1 MTFLNELKRG
11 LATTG
16 VQVAK
21 KTKELTDTVQ
31 LKAKI
36 AAAKEA
42 ENRIYTEI
50 GKKVYELGCEKET
63 FAEEFAALK
72 DNIKKRQAFEEE
84 LWRLEK
90 SRTCPACG
98 ARLKADDLFCCRCG
112 ARVSEGTETKA
123 EEPKAEE
130 PKADEPETSEPE
142 MQEVKSQVSAA
153 EEGVTKAPEHEE
165 EKTQQAKPQDPVTE
179 EAVIE
184 ESVTD
189 EPVSAEVERR

>member
-50 GKKVYELGCEKET
+50 GKKVYESGCEKEA

-72 DNIKKRQAFEEE
+72 DNIKKRQALEEE

-112 ARVSEGTETKA
+112 ARVSEET
-123 EEPKAEE
+123 EPK
-130 PKADEPETSEPE
+130 
-142 MQEVKSQVSAA
+142 A

-184 ESVTD
+184 ESVTE
-189 EPVSAEVERR
+189 EPTGAEVERR

>member
-42 ENRIYTEI
+42 ENKIYTEI
-50 GKKVYELGCEKET
+50 GKKVYESGCEKEA

-84 LWRLEK
+84 LWHLEK
-90 SRTCPACG
+90 SRTCPVCG
-98 ARLKADDLFCCRCG
+98 AKLKIDDLFCCRCG
-112 ARVSEGTETKA
+112 ARVSEETEPKK

-130 PKADEPETSEPE
+130 P
-142 MQEVKSQVSAA
+142 VK
-153 EEGVTKAPEHEE
+153 
-165 EKTQQAKPQDPVTE
+165 
-179 EAVIE
+179 
-184 ESVTD
+184 
-189 EPVSAEVERR
+189 

>member
-50 GKKVYELGCEKET
+50 GKKVYESGCEKEA

-72 DNIKKRQAFEEE
+72 DNIKKRQALEEE
-84 LWRLEK
+84 LWHLEK

-112 ARVSEGTETKA
+112 ARVSEKT
-123 EEPKAEE
+123 EPKAEE
-130 PKADEPETSEPE
+130 P
-142 MQEVKSQVSAA
+142 VKSQDSAA
-153 EEGVTKAPEHEE
+153 EEAVTKAPEYEE

-184 ESVTD
+184 ESVTE
-189 EPVSAEVERR
+189 EPVSAETDKKPE

>member
-50 GKKVYELGCEKET
+50 GKKVYELGCEKEA

-90 SRTCPACG
+90 SRTCPVCG
-98 ARLKADDLFCCRCG
+98 AKLKIDDLFCCRCG
-112 ARVSEGTETKA
+112 ARVSEETEPKK

-130 PKADEPETSEPE
+130 P
-142 MQEVKSQVSAA
+142 VKSQDSAA
-153 EEGVTKAPEHEE
+153 EESVTKAPEYEK
-165 EKTQQAKPQDPVTE
+165 EKTQQAEPQDPVTE
-179 EAVIE
+179 EGVTE
-184 ESVTD
+184 ESVTE

>member
-50 GKKVYELGCEKET
+50 GKKVYELGCEKEA

-90 SRTCPACG
+90 SRTCPVCG
-98 ARLKADDLFCCRCG
+98 AKLKIDDLFCCRCG
-112 ARVSEGTETKA
+112 ARVSEET
-123 EEPKAEE
+123 EPKAEE
-130 PKADEPETSEPE
+130 SKADEPETSEPK

-153 EEGVTKAPEHEE
+153 EEGVTKAPEYGE

-184 ESVTD
+184 EAVTD
-189 EPVSAEVERR
+189 EPTGAEVERR

>member
-1 MTFLNELKRG
+1 MTFLNELKRS

-50 GKKVYELGCEKET
+50 GKKVYESGCEKEV

-84 LWRLEK
+84 LWHLEK
-90 SRTCPACG
+90 SRICPVCG
-98 ARLKADDLFCCRCG
+98 ARLKIDDLFCCRCG
-112 ARVSEGTETKA
+112 ARVSEETEPKKEEQKA
-123 EEPKAEE
+123 EEP
-130 PKADEPETSEPE
+130 
-142 MQEVKSQVSAA
+142 VKSQESAA
-153 EEGVTKAPEHEE
+153 
-165 EKTQQAKPQDPVTE
+165 E

-184 ESVTD
+184 ESVTE
-189 EPVSAEVERR
+189 EPVSAETDKKPE

>member
-42 ENRIYTEI
+42 ENKIYTEI
-50 GKKVYELGCEKET
+50 GKKVYESGCEKEA

-84 LWRLEK
+84 LWHLEK
-90 SRTCPACG
+90 SRTCPVCG
-98 ARLKADDLFCCRCG
+98 AKLKIDDLFCCRCG
-112 ARVSEGTETKA
+112 ARVSEETEPKK

-130 PKADEPETSEPE
+130 P
-142 MQEVKSQVSAA
+142 VKSQGPAA
-153 EEGVTKAPEHEE
+153 GETVTKALECEE
-165 EKTQQAKPQDPVTE
+165 EKTQKAEPQDPVTE

-184 ESVTD
+184 ESVTE
-189 EPVSAEVERR
+189 EPVSAESRNNARCN

>member
-50 GKKVYELGCEKET
+50 GKKVYESGCEKEA

-90 SRTCPACG
+90 SRTCPVCG
-98 ARLKADDLFCCRCG
+98 ARLKIDDLFCCRCG
-112 ARVSEGTETKA
+112 ARVSEETEPKK

-130 PKADEPETSEPE
+130 PET
-142 MQEVKSQVSAA
+142 
-153 EEGVTKAPEHEE
+153 VTKAPEYEE
-165 EKTQQAKPQDPVTE
+165 EKTQQAEPQDSVTE
-179 EAVIE
+179 EP
-184 ESVTD
+184 TG
-189 EPVSAEVERR
+189 AEVERR

>member
-50 GKKVYELGCEKET
+50 GKKVYESGCEKEA

-84 LWRLEK
+84 LWHLEK
-90 SRTCPACG
+90 SRICPVCG
-98 ARLKADDLFCCRCG
+98 ARLKLDDLFCCRCG
-112 ARVSEGTETKA
+112 ARVSEET
-123 EEPKAEE
+123 EPKKE
-130 PKADEPETSEPE
+130 EPETMEPE
-142 MQEVKSQVSAA
+142 KSQESAA
-153 EEGVTKAPEHEE
+153 EEAVTKAPEYEE
-165 EKTQQAKPQDPVTE
+165 EKAQQAEPQDSVTE
-179 EAVIE
+179 EGVIE
-184 ESVTD
+184 ESVTED
-189 EPVSAEVERR
+189 PVSAEVERR